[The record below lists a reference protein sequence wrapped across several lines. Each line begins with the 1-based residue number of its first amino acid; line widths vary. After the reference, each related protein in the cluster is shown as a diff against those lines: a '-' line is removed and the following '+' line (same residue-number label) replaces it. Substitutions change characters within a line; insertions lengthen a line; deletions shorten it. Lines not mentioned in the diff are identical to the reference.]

1 MKTATLNSDE
11 ALKTMVAEAV
21 KQQTQIRS
29 AVCDIMLKALQAREL
44 GLSQINN
51 VVRNVTQG
59 VNAGLGDKGDVE
71 KVLADAV
78 AGMDDALLKVVEAN
92 QVALTKLT
100 EGGASFE
107 ESGVK
112 KALDELEKL
121 EDRFRAGITQ
131 GTQEAGARLSQQWA
145 SVLDK
150 IPPGG
155 TDTGERVL
163 QTITTHAQQAKDAM
177 TQSREAGLKVAHT
190 LAQNYATLVSG
201 VLMGLSEAMKHGK
214 TTEQKIK
221 WLSRFVLRRRSK
233 RMMPNSV
240 GVLLI
245 EDDPAVLLGTQQ
257 TLQLAGFEVE
267 SFADAESA
275 IKIG

>member
-29 AVCDIMLKALQAREL
+29 AVCDITLKALQAREL

-51 VVRNVTQG
+51 VVRNVTKG

-107 ESGVK
+107 ESSVK

-121 EDRFRAGITQ
+121 EDRFRDGITQ
-131 GTQEAGARLSQQWA
+131 GTQEAGARLTQQWA

-150 IPPGG
+150 IPHGG
-155 TDTGERVL
+155 TDTGERVV
-163 QTITTHAQQAKDAM
+163 QTIAAHAQQVHEAM
-177 TQSREAGLKVAHT
+177 SQSREAGLKVAHT
-190 LAQNYATLVSG
+190 LTQNYATLVSG
-201 VLMGLSEAMKHGK
+201 VLMGLSEAMQQGK
-214 TTEQKIK
+214 PK
-221 WLSRFVLRRRSK
+221 SK
-233 RMMPNSV
+233 
-240 GVLLI
+240 
-245 EDDPAVLLGTQQ
+245 
-257 TLQLAGFEVE
+257 
-267 SFADAESA
+267 
-275 IKIG
+275 

>member
-1 MKTATLNSDE
+1 MKTAAGLNSDE
-11 ALKTMVAEAV
+11 VLKAMVVEAV
-21 KQQTQIRS
+21 KRQAQIRS
-29 AVCDIMLKALQAREL
+29 SVRDITLKALQVREL
-44 GLSQINN
+44 GLGQINN
-51 VVRNVTQG
+51 VVRKVTEG
-59 VNAGLGDKGDVE
+59 VKAGLGDKGDVE

-107 ESGVK
+107 ESSVK

-121 EDRFRAGITQ
+121 EDRFRDGITQ
-131 GTQEAGARLSQQWA
+131 GTQEAGARLTQQWA

-155 TDTGERVL
+155 TDTGERAL

-214 TTEQKIK
+214 TTEPKIK
-221 WLSRFVLRRRSK
+221 
-233 RMMPNSV
+233 
-240 GVLLI
+240 
-245 EDDPAVLLGTQQ
+245 
-257 TLQLAGFEVE
+257 
-267 SFADAESA
+267 
-275 IKIG
+275 